1 MKKFFIS
8 VAAIIALLAPAL
20 AAQPAAA
27 LFENTKGDA
36 CAGVALNSAGDC
48 STPKGGLTLSVVLK
62 DVLNIL
68 SAVVGI
74 IAVIMVLV
82 GGFRYI
88 VAGGD
93 SNAIQSA
100 RTTIVYALVG
110 LAIAAMSQFLVQFVL
125 NKTSSTPKP
134 ATKTGFVL
142 PASHLA
148 LSDTAIAAALEKVP
162 SSVL

>member
-1 MKKFFIS
+1 MKKIFIS
-8 VAAIIALLAPAL
+8 LAAVITFALPAL

-36 CAGVALNSAGDC
+36 CAGIALNGTGDC
-48 STPKGGLTLSVVLK
+48 STPKGGLTISGVLK
-62 DVLNIL
+62 DVLDIL

-74 IAVIMVLV
+74 VAIIMVIV

-100 RTTIVYALVG
+100 RTTITYALVG
-110 LAIAAMSQFLVQFVL
+110 LAIAALSQFLVQFVL
-125 NKTSSTPKP
+125 NKTSSTPQP
-134 ATKTGFVL
+134 TKTSWL
-142 PASHLA
+142 SPAKHEHEEVA
-148 LSDTAIAAALEKVP
+148 TLENVP
-162 SSVL
+162 LSVL